1 MSEIWYTAVEPF
13 TPARSD
19 WPRYVEETRR
29 TQLEEVVSLD
39 LLLCP
44 SLVDDV
50 EADDW
55 TFLADFPHTGFFVS
69 LDYLKERLE
78 GVRHRNLLA
87 VIYKPEQEERD
98 RILEDAEF
106 IGYDL
111 VEDATGVSALTN
123 GEGFGFTFASEELN
137 RFGLID
143 TFQRALEVRQA
154 LRDQAPDRFHDDA
167 EVWAVWRLG
176 DR

>member
-1 MSEIWYTAVEPF
+1 MKEIWYTAVEPF

-19 WPRYVEETRR
+19 WPRYIEETRR

-44 SLVDDV
+44 SLVDDA

-55 TFLADFPHTGFFVS
+55 SFAADYVHTGFFVD
-69 LDYLKERLE
+69 LDYLRERLE

-87 VIYKPEQEERD
+87 VIYMPDREERD
-98 RILEDAEF
+98 RVLQGAEF

-111 VEDATGVSALTN
+111 VEDATGVSALTS
-123 GEGFGFTFASEELN
+123 GEGFGPTFASEELN
-137 RFGLID
+137 RYGLLA
-143 TFQRALEVRQA
+143 TFARAMEVRQA
-154 LRDQAPDRFHDDA
+154 LRDHAPDRYHDDT
-167 EVWAVWRLG
+167 EVWAVWRLE
-176 DR
+176 D